1 MNSSTHKFYKNPDL
15 VTLCD
20 NKARWNLPKFRRM
33 SFRNLHR
40 INRYG
45 IFLRSDLVLALE
57 SQQDLTIQQI
67 PLVKKMLK
75 HNSFCSLVVV
85 KGQSIL
91 FEQYADDFPDTQPHS
106 IQSISKMFL
115 NLFIGELVEDGLLDL
130 EKTISEY
137 LPDIGSGYANAS
149 LQCVLNMDIQNQYSE
164 DYLDPFSSSYLQET
178 AIGWRLPSENSTEQ
192 TNEEF
197 LNNVKA
203 IDGVGL
209 ENNTG
214 QALYKSSNSDVLSLL
229 LEKVSGQSLREWLLS
244 AVEAAGFE
252 DGLYMGTDRIGMPTL
267 SGSGS
272 LIARDLARFGLLFAR
287 RGEGVN
293 NRRSGSASFIDKT
306 LTNPGPKYMK
316 LKREPPSQDDF
327 VRYSNQAMVG
337 KNWIGHGG
345 YGGQYLLINMLTGVV
360 AAFYSVLETPSA
372 TDVEFKT
379 NIVLML
385 EEISNQM
392 EQNE

>member
-1 MNSSTHKFYKNPDL
+1 MKNSTHKFYQNPDL

-20 NKARWNLPKFRRM
+20 NKARWNLPAFRRM

-45 IFLRSDLVLALE
+45 IFLRSDLVLELE
-57 SQQDLTIQQI
+57 NKYDLTITQI
-67 PLVKKMLK
+67 PLVKKMLE
-75 HNSFCSLVVV
+75 HSSFCSLVVV
-85 KGQSIL
+85 KDQSIL
-91 FEQYADDFPDTQPHS
+91 FEQYANDFSDTQPHTM
-106 IQSISKMFL
+106 QSISKMFI

-137 LPDIGSGYANAS
+137 LPDIGSGYANTS
-149 LQCVLNMDIQNQYSE
+149 LQSVLNMDIQNQYTE
-164 DYLDPFSSSYLQET
+164 DYLDPFSSSYLQEI

-197 LNNVKA
+197 LNNIKA

-229 LEKVSGQSLREWLLS
+229 LEKVSGQSLRKWLLS

-252 DGLYMGTDRIGMPTL
+252 DGLYMGTDRSGMPTL

-272 LIARDLARFGLLFAR
+272 LIARDLDRK
-287 RGEGVN
+287 
-293 NRRSGSASFIDKT
+293 S
-306 LTNPGPKYMK
+306 
-316 LKREPPSQDDF
+316 
-327 VRYSNQAMVG
+327 
-337 KNWIGHGG
+337 
-345 YGGQYLLINMLTGVV
+345 VV
-360 AAFYSVLETPSA
+360 
-372 TDVEFKT
+372 
-379 NIVLML
+379 
-385 EEISNQM
+385 
-392 EQNE
+392 

>member
-1 MNSSTHKFYKNPDL
+1 MNSSTYKFYQNPDL

-20 NKARWNLPKFRRM
+20 NKARWNLPEFRRM

-57 SQQDLTIQQI
+57 NQQDLAIQQI
-67 PLVKKMLK
+67 PLVKKMLE

-85 KGQSIL
+85 KDQSIL

-115 NLFIGELVEDGLLDL
+115 NLFIGELVENGLLDL

-149 LQCVLNMDIQNQYSE
+149 LQSVLNMDIQNQYSE

-192 TNEEF
+192 TNKEF

-229 LEKVSGQSLREWLLS
+229 LEKVSDQSLREWLLS

-252 DGLYMGTDRIGMPTL
+252 DGLHMGTDRTGMPTL
-267 SGSGS
+267 SGGGS
-272 LIARDLARFGLLFAR
+272 LIARDLARLGLLFAR

-293 NRRSGSASFIDKT
+293 NRRSGSTSFIDKT

-316 LKREPPSQDDF
+316 LKRGPPSEDDF
-327 VRYSNQAMVG
+327 VRYSNQIMVG

-385 EEISNQM
+385 EEISNQTY
-392 EQNE
+392 QNE